1 MYYQAYILINLIKN
15 GLTLLRIMYVYYIF
29 TVFYISSKKII
40 PCPCHVFDIVLSD
53 TIVNDYKG
61 NLNDYRRNMIKTQ
74 VELNQPCVKRY
85 FLPKNDSGKFQETI
99 TKKRIILFYDCMAY
113 AVVINVTYE
122 YVYID
127 KNFLMCVWS

>member
-1 MYYQAYILINLIKN
+1 
-15 GLTLLRIMYVYYIF
+15 MYVYYIF

-99 TKKRIILFYDCMAY
+99 TKK
-113 AVVINVTYE
+113 
-122 YVYID
+122 
-127 KNFLMCVWS
+127 KNYSFLRLYGLRSCNKCHI

>member
-1 MYYQAYILINLIKN
+1 
-15 GLTLLRIMYVYYIF
+15 MYVYYIF

-85 FLPKNDSGKFQETI
+85 FLPKNDSEKFQETI
-99 TKKRIILFYDCMAY
+99 TKK
-113 AVVINVTYE
+113 
-122 YVYID
+122 
-127 KNFLMCVWS
+127 KNYSFLRLYCLRSCNKCHI